1 MNQNNGL
8 QEPKAMVDSR
18 SDLTGFADKQEE
30 SWASVGSRRASVKCS
45 CDMTTMEK
53 DHVASLRH

>member
-1 MNQNNGL
+1 MNQDNGL
-8 QEPKAMVDSR
+8 QEPKTMVDSR
-18 SDLTGFADKQEE
+18 CDLTGFSDTQEE
-30 SWASVGSRRASVKCS
+30 SWASLGGRWASVKCS